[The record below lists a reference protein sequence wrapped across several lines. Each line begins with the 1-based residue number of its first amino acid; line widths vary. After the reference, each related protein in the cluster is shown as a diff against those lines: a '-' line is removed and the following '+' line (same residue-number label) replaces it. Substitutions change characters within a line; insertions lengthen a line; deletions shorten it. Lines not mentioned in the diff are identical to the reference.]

1 MTLQANKI
9 IQKTF
14 NSFILFASGRQECT
28 LLFRFEFLFT
38 LLNIIKSIHT
48 DVVNILCIMMYV
60 TYHNALE
67 HRFYGDF
74 RWYSVR
80 GAGLQYWN

>member
-28 LLFRFEFLFT
+28 LLFRFELLFT
-38 LLNIIKSIHT
+38 LLDIIKSIDT
-48 DVVNILCIMMYV
+48 DVVNILHLHHGVCDLPPKM
-60 TYHNALE
+60 N
-67 HRFYGDF
+67 F
-74 RWYSVR
+74 RLRSV
-80 GAGLQYWN
+80 AVNFLAA